1 MLAGH
6 RSARRG
12 ALSSKLDLISA
23 SGIRRFFELIATTD
37 GVLSLGVGE
46 PDFSTPN
53 HISQAAIRSIEQGL
67 TAYTSN
73 SGLPELRELIAA
85 HLQRLYGVTYDPHT
99 EIIVTTGV
107 SEGMNLA
114 TQAILDDGDEV
125 LSPDPTYVAYPPNV
139 VFAGGK
145 FVGIPTSAATGF
157 QLQADDLEQHIT
169 PASKA
174 VLLGYPANPTGA
186 VMERK
191 TLQEIAG
198 VVEANDL
205 FVISDEIYDRL
216 VYGVEHV
223 CVPSLPGMKERTIL
237 LGGFSKSYAMTGWRL
252 GWVCAPAAITDA
264 MMRVHQYVMMS
275 APTAAQYAAIEAL
288 QSGEEDVQG
297 MLGEYAHR
305 RALVIKSC
313 WDMGLDVVEPRGAFY
328 AFPSIRSTGL
338 DDEEFAG
345 RLLLEE
351 KVAVVPGSAFGEG
364 GAGHVRISYA
374 AQHYDQ
380 LEEAMKRMARFVARY
395 RTVAK

>member
-46 PDFSTPN
+46 PDFPTPN
-53 HISQAAIRSIEQGL
+53 HISQAAIRSIEQGH

-107 SEGMNLA
+107 SEAMNLA
-114 TQAILDDGDEV
+114 TQAILDEGDEV

-157 QLQADDLEQHIT
+157 QLQADDLESYIT

-174 VLLGYPANPTGA
+174 VMLGYPANPTGA
-186 VMERK
+186 IMDRRA
-191 TLQEIAG
+191 L
-198 VVEANDL
+198 EAVAAVCDRHDL

-223 CVPSLPGMKERTIL
+223 CFPSLPGMKDRTIL
-237 LGGFSKSYAMTGWRL
+237 LGGFSKAYAMTGWRL
-252 GWVCAPAAITDA
+252 GYVCAPAPLTDA

-275 APTAAQYAAIEAL
+275 APTAAQYAAVEAL
-288 QSGEEDVQG
+288 EHGEEDVRG
-297 MLGEYAHR
+297 MLDEYAHR
-305 RALVIKSC
+305 RALVIKAC
-313 WDMGLDVVEPRGAFY
+313 WDMGLDLVEPHGAFY

-338 DDEEFAG
+338 DEEEFAG

-351 KVAVVPGSAFGEG
+351 KVAVVPGSAFGPG
-364 GAGHVRISYA
+364 GAGHVRISYG
-374 AQHYDQ
+374 AQHIDQ
-380 LEEAMKRMARFVARY
+380 LEEAMKRMARFVGRY
-395 RTVAK
+395 RSTAK